1 MFPCLQCNI
10 KRSLQSECKA
20 AAQES
25 EAAAVISTDQP
36 PLSYMRFV
44 VAAPFV
50 SSDRF
55 DDRSCRHCFPTV
67 RDIPPRRIC
76 HPPLSESSLGAQAV
90 RWDAIYI
97 PPFPPGAIPVS
108 CRSLSAAAAGA
119 YAISYTWW
127 TRRLMDVCWLQG
139 GWLIYLISSLC
150 PTCVSTPKVHLT
162 AETSVSD
169 LQPRK
174 DFIMI

>member
-25 EAAAVISTDQP
+25 KAAAVISTDQP

-97 PPFPPGAIPVS
+97 PPTPRCNPRILSLPLRCCCRGICDQLYVMDTAING
-108 CRSLSAAAAGA
+108 CLLAAGGVVDLFNLL
-119 YAISYTWW
+119 T
-127 TRRLMDVCWLQG
+127 
-139 GWLIYLISSLC
+139 
-150 PTCVSTPKVHLT
+150 VSHMRFY
-162 AETSVSD
+162 S
-169 LQPRK
+169 
-174 DFIMI
+174 